1 MLILSGLLAHR
12 PLKILK
18 QVDGN
23 NGLEVWRQL
32 SSLYTPRT
40 KTRALGLLSALMSH
54 PPFVRE
60 RTVLEQIQGMER
72 IADEYRRSSGVDVGD
87 DIMLT
92 TLVKSLPKRLQEHVQ
107 LTMDEN
113 STFQAVK
120 ERVVAYERL
129 STTWSKDKVYAEL
142 GAVTSYATDTGG
154 PAAMEIN
161 QVSKGKG
168 KGKGSKGKPSQKGK
182 GKDKGKSKDSKG
194 KGKSQHGGKGY
205 ATYTSKGGKGQSK
218 NADANR
224 CNYCNGYGHWKRAGS
239 TNRIKPLDKS
249 DKLRVMK
256 QLHVLVQ
263 ALAVPAMPDSLQVQ
277 LRADQQVMSTELLSM
292 TAQ

>member
-1 MLILSGLLAHR
+1 MWQVLL
-12 PLKILK
+12 PL
-18 QVDGN
+18 GS
-23 NGLEVWRQL
+23 W
-32 SSLYTPRT
+32 
-40 KTRALGLLSALMSH
+40 
-54 PPFVRE
+54 
-60 RTVLEQIQGMER
+60 
-72 IADEYRRSSGVDVGD
+72 
-87 DIMLT
+87 
-92 TLVKSLPKRLQEHVQ
+92 VQ

-142 GAVTSYATDTGG
+142 GAVASYSTDTG
-154 PAAMEIN
+154 AAMEIN

-224 CNYCNGYGHWKRAGS
+224 CNYCNGYGHWKKDCRKYQQDKASGVVRQVEGDEATQRVASSPSGSSNAQQSPSATSYRSSGHVNRVAFNDSTVIIEDLTEFSDRADPGSSSVRVVQQIFTEQFEMSCTDSGDSWTCAPGCLSPSQHGHVRMMTLTGLGS
-239 TNRIKPLDKS
+239 TEIILD
-249 DKLRVMK
+249 
-256 QLHVLVQ
+256 
-263 ALAVPAMPDSLQVQ
+263 
-277 LRADQQVMSTELLSM
+277 
-292 TAQ
+292 